1 MTFSPIFPN
10 DNPEHDRRAALA
22 SVYAFLIEKGRQRK
36 ERLARLA
43 VEQAGKETANNNL
56 PEQSVVEEQPCPK
69 A

>member
-1 MTFSPIFPN
+1 MTFSPIFSN
-10 DNPEHDRRAALA
+10 DDPEHDRRAALA

-43 VEQAGKETANNNL
+43 AKQTEKETGESSL
-56 PEQSVVEEQPCPK
+56 PEQPVAEEPPCPK